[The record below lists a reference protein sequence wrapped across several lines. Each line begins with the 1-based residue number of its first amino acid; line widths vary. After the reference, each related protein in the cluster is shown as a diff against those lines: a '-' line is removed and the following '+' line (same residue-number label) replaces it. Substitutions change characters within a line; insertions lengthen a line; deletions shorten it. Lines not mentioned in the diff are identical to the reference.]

1 MVSLDNIDHEW
12 MVQFVEQRIA
22 DRRLV
27 GRMQKWLKAGVS
39 EEGQW
44 LETTVGTPQG
54 AVASPRLAHIYLQ
67 YVFDTWVNQW
77 RKKSAQGTGLG
88 SATPTTSSWGSNP
101 GQRRRGEGNLRPF
114 TFWDSRTVAGR
125 RGKAA
130 GSRGS
135 GGRSPSG

>member
-77 RKKSAQGTGLG
+77 RKKSAQGTGWW
-88 SATPTTSSWGSNP
+88 SATPTTSSWGVEP
-101 GQRRRGEGNLRPF
+101 RTEAEAFVEQWREGMRKF
-114 TFWDSRTVAGR
+114 GM
-125 RGKAA
+125 
-130 GSRGS
+130 
-135 GGRSPSG
+135 